1 MAAITANS
9 FQDLADLIVAIEK
22 HDMTKVG
29 VLARSIDLNSA
40 DVKRT
45 IATACGGTAASID
58 RCTNAIQS
66 AINAAQMNNAALF
79 GASARALDAVASDL
93 GTRID
98 ELSNRIDGMSTALST
113 QISNSTDTIVTEV
126 RQSGRITLFTF
137 IVTLL
142 VSLFIG
148 VGVFFAVKIPT
159 TKSAEEFVDGH
170 TSVSTESV
178 STPRGVESRLIFKEG
193 EVRDVAYIVNYQEI
207 KATAISWG
215 TMIGLATFAVVIIAT
230 AVVPARRHT

>member
-1 MAAITANS
+1 MAVIVNNI
-9 FQDLADLIVAIEK
+9 QDLANLVVAIQK
-22 HDMTKVG
+22 QDMTAVG

-58 RCTNAIQS
+58 RCTNALKS
-66 AINAAQMNNAALF
+66 AIKAAQMNNAALF

-98 ELSNRIDGMSTALST
+98 ELSDRIDGMSTALST
-113 QISNSTDTIVTEV
+113 QISDSTDTIVTEV
-126 RQSGRITLFTF
+126 RQSGRITLRTF
-137 IVTLL
+137 LLTLL
-142 VSLFIG
+142 ASLF
-148 VGVFFAVKIPT
+148 VGLAVFFAVKIIT
-159 TKSAEEFVDGH
+159 TKSAQEFVDNT
-170 TSVSTESV
+170 TSAPSASV

-193 EVRDVAYIVNYQEI
+193 EVRDVAYIVNNQEI
-207 KATAISWG
+207 NATAISWG
-215 TMIGLATFAVVIIAT
+215 TMVGLATFAVVIIAT